1 MPEVSVMEARSTTKD
16 NTPIRGSLAPAGADG
31 RMARRDIEPAAVDKR
46 WTRCE
51 LSVDSFFLD
60 GR

>member
-1 MPEVSVMEARSTTKD
+1 MEARSTTKD